1 MQIVVAS
8 VDITSKTFRRAE
20 KSIFVLY
27 TKQKCT
33 LIILLAE

>member
-8 VDITSKTFRRAE
+8 IDITSKTFWRAE